1 MPKMHQNTTTH
12 LCELVEG
19 STTHLCEV
27 MEGTLLHTC
36 VGWHRVLLHTCASCW
51 RVVTRWRWMRSMSA
65 LMALLAT
72 RNRAQISLLESCSR
86 CLMTSHWRRVLWRS
100 WRDER
105 SVSRTLAAH
114 CSGTVHLNA
123 RTTTSAH
130 SHLTSGRITHAH
142 WHQSK
147 QWVDGSN
154 GSVFTARCYA
164 SAVLAMALCP
174 CLCVSVT
181 SRCSTKTAK
190 HRIIQT
196 TPHDTPGTLVF
207 WCQDLR
213 EIRLGSPPTGT
224 ASGVG

>member
-1 MPKMHQNTTTH
+1 
-12 LCELVEG
+12 
-19 STTHLCEV
+19 
-27 MEGTLLHTC
+27 
-36 VGWHRVLLHTCASCW
+36 
-51 RVVTRWRWMRSMSA
+51 MSA
-65 LMALLAT
+65 LMALLAM

-123 RTTTSAH
+123 HTTTSAH
-130 SHLTSGRITHAH
+130 SHLTSGRITPAH

-164 SAVLAMALCP
+164 SEVLAMALCP
-174 CLCVSVT
+174 CLSVSVSVSVT
-181 SRCSTKTAK
+181 SRCSIKTAK

-207 WCQDLR
+207 WCQR
-213 EIRLGSPPTGT
+213 SPRNSTGVTPYGGAKCRWVGSKS
-224 ASGVG
+224 AIFDK